1 MDDMRHQ
8 QNKWYDRF
16 GIKWIIVL
24 LLFFIAVGLIQ
35 QLLFS
40 SVSAAA
46 TAESPGETTAD
57 TSHGKGVVAVAGQI
71 SRDMYGL
78 YLIDLKNGTIC
89 VYGMTG
95 SGQLKLL
102 AARTFIYDCQLDSY
116 NTTPLPKEIA
126 KLVARARRLKTVP
139 VKP

>member
-1 MDDMRHQ
+1 MDEMEHK
-8 QNKWYDRF
+8 QNRWYDRF

-24 LLFFIAVGLIQ
+24 VLLFIVAGLIQ

-40 SVSAAA
+40 SVSIAA
-46 TAESPGETTAD
+46 TSESSG
-57 TSHGKGVVAVAGQI
+57 GVSANAPRSGGIVAVAGQI
-71 SRDMYGL
+71 SRDSYGL

-102 AARTFIYDCQLDSY
+102 AARTYIYDCQLDSY

>member
-1 MDDMRHQ
+1 MDDMRRQ
-8 QNKWYDRF
+8 QRNKWYDRF
-16 GIKWIIVL
+16 GIKWIFVL
-24 LLFFIAVGLIQ
+24 LLFFVVVGLIQ

-40 SVSAAA
+40 SVSVAA
-46 TAESPGETTAD
+46 TAEGSDESSAD
-57 TSHGKGVVAVAGQI
+57 TSHGGVVAVAGQI
-71 SRDMYGL
+71 SRDIYGL
-78 YLIDLKNGTIC
+78 HLIDLKNGTIC

-102 AARTFIYDCQLDSY
+102 AARTYIYDCQLDSY

>member
-1 MDDMRHQ
+1 MDEMRHQ

-16 GIKWIIVL
+16 GIKWIFVL
-24 LLFFIAVGLIQ
+24 LLFFVVVGLIQ

-40 SVSAAA
+40 SVSVAA
-46 TAESPGETTAD
+46 TAEGSDESSAD
-57 TSHGKGVVAVAGQI
+57 TSHGGVVAVAGQI
-71 SRDMYGL
+71 SRDIYGL

-102 AARTFIYDCQLDSY
+102 AARTYIYDCQLDSY